1 MTAKLF
7 DVFIALDGPGLNG
20 FEGFGGIARL
30 RCAPEEDRYE
40 TQVRFF
46 DGIAGGHATQI
57 NPQGTLG
64 FLGNMS
70 QQFLFFDPRTLE
82 ERERFSGRRL
92 YQGRARVFYE
102 SATHVVWLSET
113 TVVTALGP
121 YFWRLDVD
129 RPDEAEILGAHGVS
143 LPHALKLSPSRR
155 YLFYGAMDHDVGGY
169 SNQVG
174 VFDLQTGGAQLVELD
189 ATVWHIGVHPSR
201 EVFYAPTQRCVPQ
214 GQMEFVEYVPAHFK
228 NHLYEIEV
236 TDGRARVA
244 RHVSIP
250 KDFPAHLT
258 SDVVVSEREV
268 IYNNPASSAISAV
281 SLEDFRGVRT
291 LDERVGFFRALGHWR
306 SAWSNLLEAM
316 SRVNIP
322 THTHDFVKAL
332 RISRFCLL
340 DGGYGLQLSPN
351 GRFLISAHR
360 GLNQVLVYRW
370 PEGTLA
376 RRLSFPPARRFFPK
390 RLGWFDDT
398 RLGFHH
404 SALSTASA
412 SEAAAC

>member
-1 MTAKLF
+1 MSAALF

-20 FEGFGGIARL
+20 FEGPGGIARL
-30 RCAPEEDRYE
+30 RCAPATGRYE
-40 TQVRFF
+40 TKVQFF
-46 DGIAGGHATQI
+46 DGLAGGHATQI
-57 NPQGTLG
+57 NAQGTIG

-70 QQFLFFDPRTLE
+70 QQLLFYDPRTLL
-82 ERERFSGRRL
+82 ERARFSARRI
-92 YQGRARVFYE
+92 YQGRARVSYE
-102 SATHVVWLSET
+102 SATHVAWLSET
-113 TVVTALGP
+113 TCVTALGP

-129 RPDEAEILGAHGVS
+129 RPDEAEILGVHGVA
-143 LPHALKLSPSRR
+143 LPHALKLSASRR
-155 YLFYGAMDHDVGGY
+155 YLFYGAMDHDVEGY
-169 SNQVG
+169 ANQVG
-174 VFDLQTGGAQLVELD
+174 VFDLQTGRAQQVELD

-201 EVFYAPTQRCVPQ
+201 DVCYAPTQRCVPQ
-214 GQMEFVEYVPAHFK
+214 GRMEFAEYVPAHFK
-228 NHLYEIEV
+228 NHLYEIEIEE
-236 TDGRARVA
+236 GRARVA

-258 SDVVVSEREV
+258 SDVVVTEQEV

-281 SLEDFRGVRT
+281 SLDDFRAVRT
-291 LDERVGFFRALGHWR
+291 LDERVGFFRALRHWR

-340 DGGYGLQLSPN
+340 DGGYGLQLSPD

-370 PEGTLA
+370 PEGRLV
-376 RRLSFPPARRFFPK
+376 RRLSFPPARDFFPR
-390 RLGWFDDT
+390 RLGLLDDT

-404 SALSTASA
+404 SALSVASA
-412 SEAAAC
+412 AETSAC